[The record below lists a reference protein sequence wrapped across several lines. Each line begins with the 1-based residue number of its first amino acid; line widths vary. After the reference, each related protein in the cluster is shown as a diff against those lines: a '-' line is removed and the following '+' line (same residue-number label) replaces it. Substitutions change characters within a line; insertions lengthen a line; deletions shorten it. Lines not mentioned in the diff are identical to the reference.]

1 MNNKTARI
9 GFIGSGNMAEA
20 IIKELISSSTIPAS
34 RIIVS
39 DRLETRLVYMAGAYE
54 IKVSNSNA
62 EVVRESDVIFITV
75 KPHHVEDVL
84 KGIAPELDESRG
96 TDGAVDKL
104 IISIAA
110 GITTVSL
117 LGALRQGGLKAAVP
131 IVRAMPNIPVTVGEG
146 MTVLT
151 AGVGAGADELEAARG
166 LFQAVGQAITLDDE
180 GLIDAVTA
188 ISGSGPAYVFYF
200 MEAFI
205 QAGVKAGLPED
216 KARAL
221 VLQTTL
227 GAAVM
232 AVNSEKELAELRRTV
247 TSPGGTT
254 EAALKQCTSS
264 DFNEIIERAVMAAKR
279 RSEELSE
286 GG

>member
-20 IIKELISSSTIPAS
+20 IIKGLISSRTIPAS

-39 DRLETRLVYMAGAYE
+39 DRLDSRLVYMAGAYE

-75 KPHHVEDVL
+75 KPHHVADVL
-84 KGIAPELDESRG
+84 KGIAPELDESHG
-96 TDGAVDKL
+96 TDGVVDKL

-117 LGALRQGGLKAAVP
+117 LDALRQGGLKAPVP
-131 IVRAMPNIPVTVGEG
+131 IVRAMPNIPVIVGEG

-151 AGVGAGADELEAARG
+151 AGANAGADELEAAQG
-166 LFQAVGQAITLDDE
+166 LFQAVGRAVTLDDE
-180 GLIDAVTA
+180 GLLDAVTA

-200 MEAFI
+200 MEAFVA
-205 QAGVKAGLPED
+205 AGIKAGLPED

-221 VLQTTL
+221 VLQTTV

-232 AVNSEKELAELRRTV
+232 AVNSARGLAELRDTV

-254 EAALKQCTSS
+254 EAAISQFASS
-264 DFNEIIERAVMAAKR
+264 DFNEVIERAVMAAER
-279 RSEELSE
+279 RSKELAK